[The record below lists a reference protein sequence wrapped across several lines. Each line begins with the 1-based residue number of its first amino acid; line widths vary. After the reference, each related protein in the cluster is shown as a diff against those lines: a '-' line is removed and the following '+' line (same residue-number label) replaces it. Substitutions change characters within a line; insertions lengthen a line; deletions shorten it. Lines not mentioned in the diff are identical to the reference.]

1 MKYKHI
7 LFDLDRTLWDFKSN
21 SFLTFK
27 EMFDTFDLATL
38 CNTEFEKFYAEYKTI
53 NSTLWDMYRRGT
65 LTKEL
70 LYVKRFSLTLEHFGI
85 TNHSELSRKLGDFYV
100 LEGPKKTT
108 LIDGAIEV
116 LDYLLAKNYPIY
128 IVSNGFKEVQNEKI
142 ITSPQGAKVSLSGG
156 EKALA
161 ATALLFAILKVTPSP
176 FCVLDEV
183 EAALDDVN
191 VDRYAA
197 YLRRM
202 CDRIQFIAITH
213 RRGTMEEADT
223 LYGVTMQERGVSKLL
238 ELRASEVEQKLG
250 LKLEGNDKE

>member
-142 ITSPQGAKVSLSGG
+142 ITSKIDKYFKKVYLSEDIGAQKPNRKIFDAVVSDLKTTASECVMIGDDFGVDIEGAKNAGIDQIYFNPDQNNNPFEPTYEVKSLVEICS
-156 EKALA
+156 
-161 ATALLFAILKVTPSP
+161 IL
-176 FCVLDEV
+176 
-183 EAALDDVN
+183 
-191 VDRYAA
+191 
-197 YLRRM
+197 
-202 CDRIQFIAITH
+202 
-213 RRGTMEEADT
+213 
-223 LYGVTMQERGVSKLL
+223 
-238 ELRASEVEQKLG
+238 
-250 LKLEGNDKE
+250 